1 MAIKKRHV
9 LTILDGNV
17 MLATEVTM
25 PASNNIKDVTC
36 PDCKLH
42 NAHVVYDIFK
52 PGLFGEDT
60 TILYYQ
66 CDNDECQSVFYT
78 SYLTFNESAEDYN
91 G

>member
-25 PASNNIKDVTC
+25 PASNNIKDVVC
-36 PDCKLH
+36 PDCKSGR
-42 NAHVVYDIFK
+42 AHVIYDIFK

-60 TILYYQ
+60 TILYHQ
-66 CDNDECQSVFYT
+66 CDNENCGTVFYLT
-78 SYLTFNESAEDYN
+78 YVTFNESAEDYV
-91 G
+91 